1 VPTSRSERYFV
12 AIGALLYLMTR
23 ISVLALAAS
32 LALVSSCAEAQASV
46 LTVANTCDKYMDCSY
61 AATYMADGGE
71 HNDVRVVRVASRLSI
86 SDPGAAIGAPSGCDG
101 AGTHLVTCT
110 LDKPLARMNVG
121 GGDGDDRID
130 ASALTNGTR
139 AILDGGAGNDTLIG
153 GPFEDT
159 LTGGANNDSLDG
171 GAGTDTAS
179 FADHRAGVHVD
190 LHTGRATAP
199 RSERDTLANIED
211 AEGGPGDDT
220 IAGNGAINQLAGA
233 GGEDRLRGRGGPDVL
248 QGTGTLDGGA
258 GDDRIRLINH
268 GHAIC
273 AAGARDLVAVS
284 NKRALVDDD
293 CEQLRLPGITV
304 LLRLRERNP
313 ALDAITIPVL
323 DLPIG
328 TRLDARLA
336 TEGTHTLLGRL
347 HRNTTCE
354 LHCVRPRLRF
364 SRAGA
369 ARVRR
374 SASLIVE
381 FSLKTSL
388 ARTFGGTVRL
398 RIRHG

>member
-1 VPTSRSERYFV
+1 
-12 AIGALLYLMTR
+12 MTR
-23 ISVLALAAS
+23 IPVLAVAAS
-32 LALVSSCAEAQASV
+32 LALVASCGEAQASV
-46 LTVANTCDKYMDCSY
+46 LTVATTCDKYMDCSY

-71 HNDVRVVRVASRLSI
+71 RNDVRVVRVASRLSI
-86 SDPGAAIGAPSGCDG
+86 SDPGGAIRVPSGCDG

-110 LDKPLARMNVG
+110 LDRPLARMDVR

-159 LTGGANNDSLDG
+159 LIGGANDDSLDG

-179 FADHRAGVHVD
+179 FDDHRAGVNVD
-190 LHTGRATAP
+190 LHTGKATAP
-199 RSERDTLANIED
+199 RGERDNLANIED
-211 AEGGPGDDT
+211 VDGGPGNDT
-220 IAGNGAINQLAGA
+220 ITGNGAINQLAGA

-248 QGTGTLDGGA
+248 LGTGTLDGGA
-258 GDDRIRLINH
+258 GDDRIRLVNY

-273 AAGARDLVAVS
+273 GAGARDLVAAS
-284 NKRALVDDD
+284 NKRAVVDDD
-293 CEQLRLPGITV
+293 CEQLRMPGVTV

-323 DLPIG
+323 NLPIG
-328 TRLDARLA
+328 TKLDARLA

-347 HRNTTCE
+347 HRKTTCE
-354 LHCVRPRLRF
+354 FHCARPRLRF

-374 SASLIVE
+374 AAPLIVE

-388 ARTFGGTVRL
+388 ARTFGATVRL
-398 RIRHG
+398 RIRNG